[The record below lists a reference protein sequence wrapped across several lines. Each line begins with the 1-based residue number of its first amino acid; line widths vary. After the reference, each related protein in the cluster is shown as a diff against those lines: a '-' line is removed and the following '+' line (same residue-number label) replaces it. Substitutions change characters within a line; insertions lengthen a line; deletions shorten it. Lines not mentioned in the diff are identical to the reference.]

1 MDTITLLGFNISG
14 SAQLASLFIGLIAL
28 VANAKLF
35 VKAGLPW
42 WAVLIPVYNIMIAMK
57 LIGRPTWHAFLFF
70 TPALVYL
77 LPRTILEVAQSF
89 GKHKVFDFIL
99 VLVFNIFYILNLGLS
114 YEEEYEG
121 PVYGKSLAKSKK
133 GVNSSG
139 SMNIA
144 H

>member
-77 LPRTILEVAQSF
+77 LPRTILEVAQSY

-121 PVYGKSLAKSKK
+121 PVYGKSSAKSKK

-139 SMNIA
+139 GMNIA

>member
-1 MDTITLLGFNISG
+1 MDTITLLGFDISG

-89 GKHKVFDFIL
+89 GKHKVLDFIL

-139 SMNIA
+139 GMNIA

>member
-1 MDTITLLGFNISG
+1 MDTIALLGFNISG

-139 SMNIA
+139 GMNIA